1 MAAGNHRHDVTYS
14 GLGYRSAFRHDD
26 ETMMRALDVD
36 GTTTPSLTSQ
46 RHFVE
51 CRNCGLMQIQPPVER
66 RDIVFCGRCKTQL
79 EHSAGKSLDV
89 TLACSAAILL
99 LLIPAWTAPFLTAS
113 ALGATRTSFLPMS
126 VSVVWRDGSPLLAL
140 TVFLFVLTFPLIR
153 FGALTA
159 VLLALRLRRRRT
171 WLAPAFRICNSL
183 QTWAMLDVFLLGL
196 LVAYFRLRSS
206 LEVSLGPGA
215 ICFVLAGLLSLVAR
229 ATLDKAQVWRL
240 IGPDRGSIRA
250 PTMACLSCELVIP
263 RADEPKICPRCQATV
278 TSRKKNPYS
287 RSMALLLA
295 AGLMYLPA
303 NIYPIATI
311 PIDLSPTTYTVLG
324 GVVDLVRSHLLGLAA
339 LVFTASFTI
348 PLLKMLGLA
357 WCASSAMCGS
367 CRFLIGKTR
376 VYRVVAEIGR
386 WSMVDPLTIAC
397 FVPVLQFN
405 ALIDGHAE
413 PAVIPFSAVV
423 ILTTLAVELFD
434 PRKMWDMADLNR

>member
-1 MAAGNHRHDVTYS
+1 MPGSRDSCALKGHDKQ
-14 GLGYRSAFRHDD
+14 
-26 ETMMRALDVD
+26 MMRALHVD
-36 GTTTPSLTSQ
+36 RTITPSPSSQ
-46 RHFVE
+46 RHFVQ
-51 CRNCGLMQIQPPVER
+51 CRNCGLTQIQPPVER
-66 RDIVFCGRCKTQL
+66 RDIVSCSRCKTQL
-79 EHSAGKSLDV
+79 EHSAGKSLDA
-89 TLACSAAILL
+89 TLACSAAIML

-126 VSVVWRDGSPLLAL
+126 VSVVWSDGSPLLAL
-140 TVFLFVLTFPLIR
+140 TVCLFVLAFPVIR

-159 VLLALRLRRRRT
+159 VLLALQLGRRPA
-171 WLAPAFRICNSL
+171 WLTLAFRTCNAL
-183 QTWAMLDVFLLGL
+183 QVWAMLDVFLLGL
-196 LVAYFRLRSS
+196 MVAYFRLRSS
-206 LEVSLGPGA
+206 LVVSLAPGA
-215 ICFVLAGLLSLVAR
+215 ICFILAGLLSLVAR

-240 IGPDRGSIRA
+240 IAPDRGSIRE
-250 PTMACLSCELVIP
+250 PSMVCLSCELVIP
-263 RADEPKICPRCQATV
+263 RADEPRICPRCRATV
-278 TSRKKNPYS
+278 TARKKNPYS

-311 PIDLSPTTYTVLG
+311 PIDLRPTAYTVLG
-324 GVVDLVRSHLLGLAA
+324 GVIDLARSRLLGLAA

-376 VYRVVAEIGR
+376 VFRIVEEIGR

-423 ILTTLAVELFD
+423 ILTTLAVQFFD
-434 PRKMWDMADLNR
+434 PRKMWDTR

>member
-1 MAAGNHRHDVTYS
+1 MMTPASHTSSMDR
-14 GLGYRSAFRHDD
+14 RSH
-26 ETMMRALDVD
+26 
-36 GTTTPSLTSQ
+36 GSPSHMT
-46 RHFVE
+46 E
-51 CRNCGLMQIQPPVER
+51 CRNCGLLQLHPPAER
-66 RDIVFCGRCKTQL
+66 HDIIFCSRCKTQL
-79 EHSAGKSLDV
+79 EHSAGKSLDA

-126 VSVVWRDGSPLLAL
+126 VYVVWQDGSPLLAL
-140 TVFLFVLTFPLIR
+140 CVFLFVLTFPLVR

-159 VLLALRLRRRRT
+159 VLFTLRLGQRPAWQRR
-171 WLAPAFRICNSL
+171 AFRLCNAL
-183 QTWAMLDVFLLGL
+183 QVWAMLDVFLLGL
-196 LVAYFRLRSS
+196 MVAYFRLRSS
-206 LEVSLGPGA
+206 LEVTLGVGA
-215 ICFVLAGLLSLVAR
+215 ICFIVAGFLSLVAR

-240 IGPDRGSIRA
+240 IGPDRGSIRGPA
-250 PTMACLSCELVIP
+250 MVCLSCELVMP
-263 RADEPKICPRCQATV
+263 RADGAASCPRCHAVV
-278 TSRKKNPYS
+278 TARKKNPYS

-311 PIDLSPTTYTVLG
+311 PIDLRPTSYTVLG
-324 GVVDLVRSHLLGLAA
+324 GVIDLVRSHLLGLAA

-367 CRFLIGKTR
+367 CRFLVGKTR
-376 VYRVVAEIGR
+376 VYRVVEEIGR

-413 PAVIPFSAVV
+413 PAVSPFAAVV
-423 ILTTLAVELFD
+423 ILTTLAVQLFD
-434 PRKMWDMADLNR
+434 PRRMWDVANKNQ

>member
-1 MAAGNHRHDVTYS
+1 
-14 GLGYRSAFRHDD
+14 
-26 ETMMRALDVD
+26 MMRALFLDRTIAPGDSVR
-36 GTTTPSLTSQ
+36 

-51 CRNCGLMQIQPPVER
+51 CRNCGLLQTQPPVGR
-66 RDIVFCGRCKTQL
+66 RDIVSCSRCQTQL
-79 EHSAGKSLDV
+79 EHSAGKSLDA

-140 TVFLFVLTFPLIR
+140 IVFLFVFAFPLLR

-159 VLLALRLRRRRT
+159 VLWMLRLGRRPS
-171 WLAPAFRICNSL
+171 WLTLAFRICNAL
-183 QTWAMLDVFLLGL
+183 QVWAMLDVFLLGL
-196 LVAYFRLRSS
+196 LVAYFRLRTS
-206 LEVSLGPGA
+206 LVVSLGAGA
-215 ICFVLAGLLSLVAR
+215 FCFILAGVLSLIAR

-240 IGPDRGSIRA
+240 IGPDNNSIRS
-250 PTMACLSCELVIP
+250 PSMMCPSCELVMP
-263 RADEPKICPRCQATV
+263 RADEAKLCPRCHATV
-278 TSRKKNPYS
+278 TARKKNPYT

-311 PIDLSPTTYTVLG
+311 PIDITPTSYTVLG
-324 GVVDLVRSHLLGLAA
+324 GVIDLVKSHLLGLAA

-357 WCASSAMCGS
+357 WCASSAMCHS
-367 CRFLIGKTR
+367 CRFLVGKTR
-376 VYRVVAEIGR
+376 VFRVVEEIGR

-413 PAVIPFSAVV
+413 PAVVPFSAVV
-423 ILTTLAVELFD
+423 ILTTLAVQFFD
-434 PRKMWDMADLNR
+434 PRKMWDAAEKKR

>member
-1 MAAGNHRHDVTYS
+1 
-14 GLGYRSAFRHDD
+14 
-26 ETMMRALDVD
+26 MMRALHVD
-36 GTTTPSLTSQ
+36 RTVTPSSSSE

-51 CRNCGLMQIQPPVER
+51 CRNCGLLQIQPPVER
-66 RDIVFCGRCKTQL
+66 RDIVFCSRCKTQL
-79 EHSAGKSLDV
+79 EHSAGKGLNA

-99 LLIPAWTAPFLTAS
+99 LLIPAWTAPFLTAT

-126 VSVVWRDGSPLLAL
+126 VYVVWRDGSPLLAL
-140 TVFLFVLTFPLIR
+140 IVFLFVLTFPLMR

-159 VLLALRLRRRRT
+159 VLLALRLGRRPR
-171 WLAPAFRICNSL
+171 WLAPVFRTCNAL
-183 QTWAMLDVFLLGL
+183 QVWAMLDVFLLGL
-196 LVAYFRLRSS
+196 MVAYFRLHSS
-206 LEVSLGPGA
+206 LVVSLAPGA
-215 ICFVLAGLLSLVAR
+215 ICFIFAGLLSLVAR

-240 IGPDRGSIRA
+240 IAPDTRSIRA
-250 PTMACLSCELVIP
+250 PSMMCPVCELVMP
-263 RADEPKICPRCQATV
+263 RADQPKICPRCQASV
-278 TSRKKNPYS
+278 AARKTNPYP

-311 PIDLSPTTYTVLG
+311 PIDFRPTSYTVLG
-324 GVVDLVRSHLLGLAA
+324 GVIDLVRSHLLGLAA

-367 CRFLIGKTR
+367 RRFLVAKTR
-376 VYRVVAEIGR
+376 VFRVVEEIGR

-413 PAVIPFSAVV
+413 PAVMPFSAVV
-423 ILTTLAVELFD
+423 ILTTLAAQFFD
-434 PRKMWDMADLNR
+434 PRKMWDVAGQNR

>member
-1 MAAGNHRHDVTYS
+1 MTDTVLSKPDLNFGP
-14 GLGYRSAFRHDD
+14 AFRHHVQN
-26 ETMMRALDVD
+26 MMRALYV
-36 GTTTPSLTSQ
+36 GRSIQPSPDSV

-66 RDIVFCGRCKTQL
+66 REIVTCTRCNTQL
-79 EHSAGKSLDV
+79 EHSAGKSLDA
-89 TLACSAAILL
+89 TLACSAAIVL
-99 LLIPAWTAPFLTAS
+99 LLIPAWTAPFLTTS
-113 ALGATRTSFLPMS
+113 ALGASRTSFLPMS
-126 VSVVWRDGSPLLAL
+126 VSVVWRDGSPFLAL
-140 TVFLFVLTFPLIR
+140 AVFLFVLMFPLIR

-159 VLLALRLRRRRT
+159 VLLALRLRRQPA
-171 WLAPAFRICNSL
+171 WLTPAFRLCNAL
-183 QTWAMLDVFLLGL
+183 QVWAMLDVFLLGL
-196 LVAYFRLRSS
+196 MVAYFRLRSS
-206 LEVSLGPGA
+206 LFVSLGAGA
-215 ICFVLAGLLSLVAR
+215 VCFILAGLLSLVAR

-240 IGPDRGSIRA
+240 MGPDRSSIRA
-250 PTMACLSCELVIP
+250 PSMMCLSCELVMP
-263 RADEPKICPRCQATV
+263 RSDEPRICPRCHATV
-278 TSRKKNPYS
+278 IARKRNSYS
-287 RSMALLLA
+287 RSIALLLA

-311 PIDLSPTTYTVLG
+311 PIDLKPTAYTVLG

-376 VYRVVAEIGR
+376 VYRVIEEIGR

-397 FVPVLQFN
+397 FVPALQLN

-413 PAVIPFSAVV
+413 PAVVPFSAVV
-423 ILTTLAVELFD
+423 ILTTFAVQLFD
-434 PRKMWDMADLNR
+434 PRRMWDAAERNR